1 MIKNLCLTLLLIS
14 FLNYQKCYSKDYDH
28 TVQGRVIDNMTGL
41 GMDSVRIT
49 LMNNDSTIITTGMT
63 WPKEMGSHVGTYQFH
78 ITKVGKYIIK
88 AEREG
93 YDTGYMNCELR
104 SQREG
109 YIPVRTIRL
118 TKVSH
123 ILDEVTIRATK
134 VKMVVRGDTIVY
146 NADAF
151 NLAEGS
157 MLDALISRLPGTQLT
172 SDGRIYVN
180 GKFIQ
185 SLLVNGR
192 DFFAGNPKIALEN
205 LPAYTVNKVKVYH
218 KEGQLSRMMG
228 KKMGD
233 ETYVMDVNL
242 KKEYSTGYMANTEAG
257 AGSKSRF
264 IGKLFGMKMND
275 VERIGAFAN
284 VNNLNDNQ
292 RAGLDGNWDSTEDPT
307 GVQTTRNAGLNYI
320 HYLGEDDWSWIRSA
334 NVVTHTD
341 REDLSHTN
349 VQTYFPD
356 GDSYMKGK
364 NQLKNKKITWNSR
377 NAYSIDESGYYM
389 RGHLNFYYAHNQGW
403 GNSLQETSDTSMILN
418 SVLNRNDDNSK
429 QLTLSFSHSG
439 GKRIIAD
446 FIRWEASA
454 AYERQKT
461 ENFSLHDV
469 QYMNSTTP
477 RDYINNYLD
486 NASHQWKLHGNLSYS
501 LGWPHQ
507 DIMLDYDYHYI
518 YNKTDNM
525 LYRLDKLTDI
535 DSTFFTL
542 LPSAREALA
551 GVMDRNNSY
560 QYREYQNHHQ
570 FLLKFDREDIGH
582 FLYRI
587 LFRLPVR
594 LARQNLYYNR
604 IGRHTVLKHAVFLE
618 PYLYARGTVFEHQWE
633 LEASASSRMPDLTLM
648 VDYRDDSNP
657 LDIRL
662 GNPNLKNIHRY
673 DATLSLRRE
682 GKRQRMTSF
691 NMGYH
696 RQDNA
701 VAYGLSVDKETG
713 VFTSKPISVDG
724 NWNANMEWG
733 HTQALDST
741 QKWTIDNKFNLNYQH
756 SVDMVLAS
764 GSMQSQRSIVHNQ
777 QWGDDIRLNFRPNDD
792 YEFSLHAGGKYYFV
806 SSRREGFKNIHA
818 GEYNAGVN
826 ATISLPAHFQLTTDM
841 TMYARRGYQ
850 QAAMNTTDWI
860 WNAQITRTFLKG
872 QLLAKLQGFD
882 LLHQLTNTRYVM
894 NEQGRSETWH
904 NSIPRYVMFSLAWR
918 FSKYPK
924 K

>member
-1 MIKNLCLTLLLIS
+1 
-14 FLNYQKCYSKDYDH
+14 
-28 TVQGRVIDNMTGL
+28 MTGL
-41 GMDSVRIT
+41 GMDSVRMT

-63 WPKEMGSHVGTYQFH
+63 WPKEMGSHVGIYQFH

-109 YIPVRTIRL
+109 YIPVKVIRL

-146 NADAF
+146 NANAF

-157 MLDALISRLPGTQLT
+157 MLDALISRLPGTKLM

-180 GKFIQ
+180 GKYIQ
-185 SLLVNGR
+185 SLLVNGK
-192 DFFAGNPKIALEN
+192 DFFAGNPKIAMEN

-228 KKMGD
+228 KNMGD

-242 KKEYSTGYMANTEAG
+242 KKEYSTGYMANIEAG
-257 AGSKSRF
+257 AGSKDRF
-264 IGKLFGMKMND
+264 LGKMFGMKLSD
-275 VERIGAFAN
+275 VERVGVFAN

-292 RAGLDGNWDSTEDPT
+292 RAWLDGEWTPTEDPT
-307 GVQTTRNAGLNYI
+307 GVQTTRNGGLTYLRYLNDEYTYI
-320 HYLGEDDWSWIRSA
+320 SSD

-364 NQLKNKKITWNSR
+364 NQLKSKKITWNSR

-454 AYERQKT
+454 DYERQKT

-469 QYMNSTTP
+469 QYINGTTP

-486 NASHQWKLHGNLSYS
+486 NTSHQWKLHGNLSYS

-507 DIMLDYDYHYI
+507 DILLEYDYNYV

-525 LYRLDKLTDI
+525 LFRLDKLAGI

-542 LPSAREALA
+542 LPSTREALA
-551 GVMDRNNSY
+551 SVIDRNNSY
-560 QYREYQNHHQ
+560 QYWEYQNHHRI
-570 FLLKFDREDIGH
+570 LLKFDRENIGRL
-582 FLYRI
+582 LYRFF
-587 LFRLPVR
+587 FRLPAR
-594 LARQNLYYNR
+594 LARQNLYYDR

-764 GSMQSQRSIVHNQ
+764 GSMQSQRSIVHNHQ
-777 QWGDDIRLNFRPNDD
+777 LGDDIRLNFRPNDD

-850 QAAMNTTDWI
+850 QSAMNTTDWI

-904 NSIPRYVMFSLAWR
+904 NSIPRYVMLSLAWR